1 MAATFT
7 LISSVTVGSGGTTNE
22 VTFSSIPQT
31 YTDLL
36 VNISS
41 KSSRTNNPGNWGL
54 MKFNTSSAN
63 FSNKNVFGD
72 GTSAAS
78 SGITANIGYLDNGN
92 TANESNAFSNCQLY
106 IPNYTGSNYKSYSID
121 AVSENNATLAYTY
134 LVAGLWSQTAAI
146 TSITFYPDTFTP
158 YLQYSTFYL
167 YGISNA

>member
-1 MAATFT
+1 MATTYT

-36 VNISS
+36 INISS
-41 KSSRTNNPGNWGL
+41 KSSRSDNPGNWGL

-63 FSNKNVFGD
+63 FSNKPLWGD
-72 GTSAAS
+72 GSGVTSTS
-78 SGITANIGYLDNGN
+78 ITSNIGYLDNGN
-92 TANESNAFSNCQLY
+92 TANETNVFSNCQLY
-106 IPNYTGSNYKSYSID
+106 IPNYTGSNNKSYSID

-158 YLQYSTFYL
+158 YRQYSTFYL